1 MMRKKAE
8 KLDTWHEE
16 NKNNRYKNIIIDNNH
31 FSFELNE
38 ELAAY
43 CKSDV
48 EILAHGFVKMREI
61 FMQATGL
68 DITRSITSSVI

>member
-1 MMRKKAE
+1 MKKITIPG
-8 KLDTWHEE
+8 KL
-16 NKNNRYKNIIIDNNH
+16 KMILLKKKLFR
-31 FSFELNE
+31 FELNE

-43 CKSDV
+43 CKADV

-68 DITRSITSSVI
+68 DITRSITQSVIYFFI